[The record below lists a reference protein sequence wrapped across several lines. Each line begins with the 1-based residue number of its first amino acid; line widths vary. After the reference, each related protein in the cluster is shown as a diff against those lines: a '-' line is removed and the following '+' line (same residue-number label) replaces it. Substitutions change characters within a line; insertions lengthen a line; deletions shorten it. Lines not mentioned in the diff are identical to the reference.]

1 MEVFEA
7 ADKVAAVAIA
17 EALLIATVAGG
28 TERKGAA
35 DADLLYTKLPEGR
48 ALGSGKWDG
57 CCGKRES
64 GIGSRESGGGKRKD
78 ERGQADRQSGKTE
91 TDGARGRQIQ
101 WGGRTNGRTDNC
113 V

>member
-1 MEVFEA
+1 MNMEVFEA

-17 EALLIATVAGG
+17 EATAMALLIATVAGG

-64 GIGSRESGGGKRKD
+64 GIGR
-78 ERGQADRQSGKTE
+78 
-91 TDGARGRQIQ
+91 
-101 WGGRTNGRTDNC
+101 
-113 V
+113 